1 MDSEQIFKLI
11 EAVSASRLTEFKYE
25 EGETKL
31 VLKCEQAPIYMM
43 PQSSGENGSASLP
56 PTPAVSLPVAGGEA
70 GEAAELDSE
79 TVVTSPL
86 VGTFYSAA
94 SEEADAF
101 VSVGD
106 TVKKGQVLGIIETMK
121 LMNEIECERDGVIS
135 AILIENEQIVE
146 YGQPLFRIR

>member
-1 MDSEQIFKLI
+1 MDSEQVFKLI
-11 EAVSASRLTEFKYE
+11 EAVSASRLTEFQYE

-31 VLKCEQAPIYMM
+31 VLKCEQAPIYRM
-43 PQSSGENGSASLP
+43 PQSSGENGSATLP
-56 PTPAVSLPVAGGEA
+56 PAPAAALSAAGGA